1 MVERT
6 VCEAVSYLNMIK
18 ALSVSA
24 AKLILMFQYDFFKGL
39 INTGM
44 NRCDLEMRSRGC
56 LNRDHDVLTITRAA
70 LTDSDQR
77 KISDVFDQ

>member
-24 AKLILMFQYDFFKGL
+24 AKLILMFQYSMIFFKGL
-39 INTGM
+39 INTGES
-44 NRCDLEMRSRGC
+44 L
-56 LNRDHDVLTITRAA
+56 
-70 LTDSDQR
+70 
-77 KISDVFDQ
+77 

>member
-18 ALSVSA
+18 DLSVSA

-39 INTGM
+39 INMGESLWFI
-44 NRCDLEMRSRGC
+44 NEISWC

-77 KISDVFDQ
+77 KMSDVFDQ

>member
-1 MVERT
+1 M
-6 VCEAVSYLNMIK
+6 VCEAVYYLNMIK

-24 AKLILMFQYDFFKGL
+24 AKQILMFQYDFFKGL
-39 INTGM
+39 INTA

-70 LTDSDQR
+70 LTDIDQR
-77 KISDVFDQ
+77 KMSDVFDQ

>member
-18 ALSVSA
+18 DLSVSA

-39 INTGM
+39 INTA
-44 NRCDLEMRSRGC
+44 NRCDL
-56 LNRDHDVLTITRAA
+56 
-70 LTDSDQR
+70 
-77 KISDVFDQ
+77 

>member
-1 MVERT
+1 MVERA

-44 NRCDLEMRSRGC
+44 NRCDLEMRFRC

-77 KISDVFDQ
+77 KMSDVFDQ